1 MPTFI
6 LFFKAP
12 NDTNGNPRRAWVRFE
27 DGLAVESWSDNY
39 DGIHAVSP
47 HDRAMAAFA
56 PAINVTASELR
67 SWIKAAKGNGL
78 AR

>member
-12 NDTNGNPRRAWVRFE
+12 NDGNGNPRRAWILFE
-27 DGLAVESWSDNY
+27 DGLAIESWSDDY
-39 DGIHAVSP
+39 DGIRAVPS
-47 HDRAMAAFA
+47 HHRALAAHA

-67 SWIKAAKGNGL
+67 SWIKAAKANSSL
-78 AR
+78 P